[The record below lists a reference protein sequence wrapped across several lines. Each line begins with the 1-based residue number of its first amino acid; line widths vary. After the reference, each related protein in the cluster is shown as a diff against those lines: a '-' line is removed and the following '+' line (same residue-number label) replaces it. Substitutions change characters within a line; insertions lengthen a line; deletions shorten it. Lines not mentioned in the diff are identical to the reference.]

1 MTGSGRVV
9 GGVEEGFGRGLGGIL
24 EGALWV
30 LGGVGIDFGLFFD
43 GFCVFRRGI
52 RCIFYEVCL

>member
-1 MTGSGRVV
+1 MRV
-9 GGVEEGFGRGLGGIL
+9 LGGIW

-43 GFCVFRRGI
+43 GFCVFRMGI